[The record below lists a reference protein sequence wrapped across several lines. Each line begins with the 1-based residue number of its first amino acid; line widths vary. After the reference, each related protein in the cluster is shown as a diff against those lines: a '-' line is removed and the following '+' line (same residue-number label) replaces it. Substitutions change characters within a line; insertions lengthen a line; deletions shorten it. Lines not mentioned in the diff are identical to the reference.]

1 MLLKT
6 FLWFSRRK
14 LRVSSVHHVASA
26 IIIIL
31 KFQRLR
37 HKRKKNLIFKKNRL
51 VTTATISMF
60 PDHFRL
66 SEAGTFLC
74 FAYASMSD
82 GARHMC
88 KLYPGDKPT
97 LSFPIEGPHS
107 LHIQEQNDLWTQQEG
122 KILGTHAFQTN
133 LARKW
138 QDLFCTT
145 SQHWLKQKKEIGRR
159 VLVDCFKSSDEWSS
173 ELKNPRDIHH
183 YFHPDT

>member
-6 FLWFSRRK
+6 FLWFSRSK
-14 LRVSSVHHVASA
+14 LRGSSVHHVASA

-37 HKRKKNLIFKKNRL
+37 HKRKKKSIFKKNKL
-51 VTTATISMF
+51 VTTATKSMF

-66 SEAGTFLC
+66 SAAETFLC
-74 FAYASMSD
+74 FAYTSMSD

-97 LSFPIEGPHS
+97 LSFPIEGWHP
-107 LHIQEQNDLWTQQEG
+107 LHFQEQNDLWTQQEG

-133 LARKW
+133 LARKRH
-138 QDLFCTT
+138 DLFCTT
-145 SQHWLKQKKEIGRR
+145 SQHWLKQKKKLEEE
-159 VLVDCFKSSDEWSS
+159 FW
-173 ELKNPRDIHH
+173 
-183 YFHPDT
+183 